1 MHSDCDPSITPAHLP
16 ARDGGDSKHYTCPPC
31 LRISMV
37 DMDDDDVP
45 VVTIDPNL
53 HGMAAVGASPVDAS
67 PLGEEPGLQS
77 IENFGIFKLKSG

>member
-1 MHSDCDPSITPAHLP
+1 
-16 ARDGGDSKHYTCPPC
+16 
-31 LRISMV
+31 MV